1 MTAKY
6 GIAEWYGH
14 DFSSLK
20 PDMIRKYANQ
30 PPVPC
35 PFRYPQGKCN
45 KAGGVCSLR
54 LYKDE
59 PGGAHPLDQN
69 IVTTCPNRFVE
80 KGRMFSEV
88 SKRLL
93 GTDTPFVTTEI
104 PFLMAERGEE
114 HSKSVGMLDM
124 VLVDSNSS
132 PLHWCAVEIQAVYF
146 SGKSMSKEITSYKKW
161 YGSGTPFPSET
172 RRPDFRSSGPKRL
185 MPQLQIKVPT
195 ISRWGKK
202 TAVVIDRSFWDSLS
216 QMPKVRH
223 ISNCDIAWFIMDYT
237 RSHGRYTIDVVDVVF
252 TTLQD
257 AVTGLTGGVPT
268 SLETFEEKLRTKMN
282 QSGFSVQPG

>member
-1 MTAKY
+1 
-6 GIAEWYGH
+6 
-14 DFSSLK
+14 
-20 PDMIRKYANQ
+20 
-30 PPVPC
+30 
-35 PFRYPQGKCN
+35 
-45 KAGGVCSLR
+45 
-54 LYKDE
+54 
-59 PGGAHPLDQN
+59 
-69 IVTTCPNRFVE
+69 
-80 KGRMFSEV
+80 
-88 SKRLL
+88 
-93 GTDTPFVTTEI
+93 
-104 PFLMAERGEE
+104 
-114 HSKSVGMLDM
+114 
-124 VLVDSNSS
+124 
-132 PLHWCAVEIQAVYF
+132 
-146 SGKSMSKEITSYKKW
+146 
-161 YGSGTPFPSET
+161 
-172 RRPDFRSSGPKRL
+172 